1 MNRTRRSFLRESAIA
16 SGGATLAL
24 LCGSCSSGGACRSG
38 AVRKNAA
45 GEVDFK
51 ALHRLYRSE
60 LLDRVIPFW
69 TRHGVDW
76 EKGGICT
83 CLSDEG
89 RVVSRDKY
97 MWSQLRALWTFSTL
111 YNKIERRREW
121 LEIAQ
126 NIFTFARKY
135 GRDSR
140 GHWVFSVSENGQP
153 LKGATSIYADA
164 FAISGLAAYAKA
176 SGDGE
181 AVRLARETCENVRRR
196 LDQPGSYPTEPLP
209 IPVGAKAHGIAMIF
223 GMVFFEFGQSV
234 DDPEMIRAGLDLADQ
249 VMRVFLR
256 PERRRLYEFVKLDN
270 TLLEDP
276 PGRTVVPGHAIES
289 MWFVLHMCR
298 QTNDPARIRQAVE
311 SIRWHLELGWDTEY
325 GGLYMAR
332 DAEGSFWA
340 DKWDT
345 KVWWPHTEALYALLL
360 AHSLTREP
368 WCMEWYQK
376 VHDYAFCR
384 FPVPRYGE
392 WYQRLDRAG
401 KKIGNL
407 SLMPVKDPYHLAR
420 ALIYGTCVLEGLA
433 ADSRCLTEG

>member
-1 MNRTRRSFLRESAIA
+1 MNRTRRSFLRGSAIA
-16 SGGATLAL
+16 SGGAALAL
-24 LCGSCSSGGACRSG
+24 LSGSCANGGACRS
-38 AVRKNAA
+38 AALKKNAA
-45 GEVDFK
+45 GAVDFK

-83 CLSDEG
+83 CLADDG
-89 RVVSRDKY
+89 KVLSRDKY

-111 YNKIERRREW
+111 YNMIDRRREW
-121 LEIAQ
+121 LEIAR
-126 NIFTFARKY
+126 NIYTFARKY

-140 GHWVFSVSENGQP
+140 GHWVFSVSEDGQP
-153 LKGATSIYADA
+153 LTGATSIYADA
-164 FAISGLAAYAKA
+164 FAISGLTAYAKA

-181 AVRLARETCENVRRR
+181 AVLLARETCENVRRR
-196 LDQPGSYPTEPLP
+196 LVRPGSYPTEPLP
-209 IPVGAKAHGIAMIF
+209 IPPGAKAHGIAMIF
-223 GMVFFEFGQSV
+223 GMVFFEFGNEV
-234 DDPEMIRAGLDLADQ
+234 NDPAVTRAGLEQAEQ
-249 VMRVFLR
+249 VMTVFLR
-256 PERRRLYEFVKLDN
+256 PERKRLLEFVKLDN
-270 TLLEDP
+270 TVFEEP

-298 QTNDPARIRQAVE
+298 QTKDPARIRQAVE
-311 SIRWHLELGWDTEY
+311 SIRWHLELGWDAEN

-332 DAEGSFWA
+332 DAEGSFWE

-376 VHDYAFCR
+376 VHDYAFSR
-384 FPVPRYGE
+384 FPVPRHGE
-392 WYQRLDRAG
+392 WYQRFDRRG
-401 KKIGNL
+401 KRIENL

-433 ADSRCLTEG
+433 ADSRSRGRV